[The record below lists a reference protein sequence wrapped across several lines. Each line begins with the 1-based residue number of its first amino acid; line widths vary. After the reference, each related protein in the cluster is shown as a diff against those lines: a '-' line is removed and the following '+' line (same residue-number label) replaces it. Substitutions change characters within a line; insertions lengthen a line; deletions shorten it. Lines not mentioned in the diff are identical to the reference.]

1 MKLRRARVLSFLTD
15 LLIWAYLLYG
25 GFTLHYLATRW
36 SPWRPEEKLVLP
48 DLSPWGWAVVLLGI
62 LEVTLL
68 TRAFGPSLGQRALG
82 VHLAGQ
88 RGERPAWPQRLAY
101 FGFVHVELA
110 LLGLGTW
117 VNPHHPWHERW
128 AGVRLQP
135 LPSPESGVPRPPWY
149 RTVYGLTALLAVAM
163 TLAVGWRVTEVNL
176 RRLVSD
182 ASKSMRIWRGL
193 INPDF
198 RYLLTADPR
207 SKLSFIDGLVQSLY
221 MALLATV
228 GGIVVAFPLSF
239 MGARNIA
246 ARSPWG
252 WAVYGLVRG
261 FFNVFRAVEST
272 YWAAIFAIWVG
283 FGPFAG
289 SLALF
294 IHTIAALGKLFSE
307 QVEHIDPGP
316 VEAVTATGA
325 NLLQVVRY
333 AVVPQVI
340 PQFLAFS
347 LYRWDINLRMATVIA
362 LVGGGGIGR
371 LLFEYKDDLQWA
383 LVGGVI
389 ILFMITVWIMDYVSG
404 WVREKIV

>member
-1 MKLRRARVLSFLTD
+1 MKFLRARILSCLTD
-15 LLIWAYLLYG
+15 LLVWAYLLYG
-25 GFTLHYLATRW
+25 GFTLYYLAALW

-48 DLSPWGWAVVLLGI
+48 ALSPWGWAVVVVGI
-62 LEVTLL
+62 VEVTLL

-82 VHLAGQ
+82 VHLV
-88 RGERPAWPQRLAY
+88 GENGTQPTLGQRLAY
-101 FGFVHVELA
+101 FGFLHLEILS
-110 LLGLGTW
+110 LGLGVW
-117 VNPHHPWHERW
+117 IDPENPWHERW
-128 AGVRLQP
+128 AGLRLAP
-135 LPSPESGVPRPPWY
+135 LPTPESGVRRPPWY
-149 RTVYGLTALLAVAM
+149 RTFYGVTALLVIGV
-163 TLAVGWRVTEVNL
+163 TLAVGWRLTEVDL
-176 RRLVSD
+176 QKLVRS

-193 INPDF
+193 VNPDF
-198 RYLLTADPR
+198 SYLIQPDPR
-207 SKLSFIDGLVQSLY
+207 IKLSFIDGLVRSLY

-228 GGIVVAFPLSF
+228 AGIIVAFPLSF

-246 ARSPWG
+246 ARSPIG
-252 WAVYGLVRG
+252 WAIYGFVRG
-261 FFNVFRAVEST
+261 FFNVFRAVEAIF
-272 YWAAIFAIWVG
+272 WAAIFAIWVG
-283 FGPFAG
+283 FNEFAG

-294 IHTIAALGKLFSE
+294 IHTVAALGKLFSE

-333 AVVPQVI
+333 AVVPQVV

-371 LLFEYKDDLQWA
+371 LLFEYKNDLQWS

-389 ILFMITVWIMDYVSG
+389 ILFMVTVWIMDYVSG

>member
-1 MKLRRARVLSFLTD
+1 MKLLRARLLSFLTD
-15 LLIWAYLLYG
+15 LLAWAYLLYG

-68 TRAFGPSLGQRALG
+68 TRAFGPSLGQRVLG
-82 VHLAGQ
+82 VHLV
-88 RGERPAWPQRLAY
+88 GEGGRPTFAQRLAY
-101 FGFVHVELA
+101 FGFAHIELF

-117 VNPHHPWHERW
+117 VNPRHPWYERW
-128 AGVRLQP
+128 AGLRLQP
-135 LPSPESGVPRPPWY
+135 LPSPESGVKRPPWY

-198 RYLLTADPR
+198 RYLLTPDPR

-228 GGIVVAFPLSF
+228 GGIMVAFPLSF

>member
-1 MKLRRARVLSFLTD
+1 MKLLRARLLSFLTD
-15 LLIWAYLLYG
+15 FLLWAYLLYG
-25 GFTLHYLATRW
+25 GFTLYYLAALW

-48 DLSPWGWAVVLLGI
+48 ALTPWGWAVVLVGI
-62 LEVTLL
+62 LEATLL

-82 VHLAGQ
+82 VYLTREDG
-88 RGERPAWPQRLAY
+88 GRPGFAQRLAY
-101 FGFVHVELA
+101 FGFVHLELL
-110 LLGLGTW
+110 LLGLN
-117 VNPHHPWHERW
+117 VFRAPEAPWFERW
-128 AGVRLQP
+128 VGLRLAP
-135 LPSPESGVPRPPWY
+135 WPSPESGVQRPPWY
-149 RTVYGLTALLAVAM
+149 RTLYGLTALLVVAV
-163 TLAVGWRVTEVNL
+163 TLAVGWRLTEIDL
-176 RRLVSD
+176 RRLVRN
-182 ASKSMRIWRGL
+182 ASRSLRIWRGL

-198 RYLLTADPR
+198 SYLLQPDPR
-207 SKLSFIDGLVQSLY
+207 IKLSFLDGLVQSLY

-228 GGIVVAFPLSF
+228 AGIVVAFPLSF
-239 MGARNIA
+239 AGARNIA
-246 ARSPWG
+246 ARSPLG

-294 IHTIAALGKLFSE
+294 LHTIAALGKLFSE

-371 LLFEYKDDLQWA
+371 LLFEYKDDLQWS

>member
-1 MKLRRARVLSFLTD
+1 MKFLRLRLLSFLTD
-15 LLIWAYLLYG
+15 LLVWVYLLYG
-25 GFTLHYLATRW
+25 GFTLYYLAALW

-48 DLSPWGWAVVLLGI
+48 ALSPWGWAVVLVGLFETV
-62 LEVTLL
+62 LF
-68 TRAFGPSLGQRALG
+68 TRAFGPSFGQRVFG
-82 VHLAGQ
+82 VHLVGEGGRPPTLAQ
-88 RGERPAWPQRLAY
+88 RVAY
-101 FGFVHVELA
+101 LGFVHLQFI
-110 LLGLGTW
+110 LGGIGIWLD
-117 VNPHHPWHERW
+117 PQRPWHERW
-128 AGVRLQP
+128 VDVHLEPVGR
-135 LPSPESGVPRPPWY
+135 GGPRPPWY
-149 RTVYGLTALLAVAM
+149 RTTYGFTTVLLIA
-163 TLAVGWRVTEVNL
+163 TTIAVGWRLTEVDL
-176 RRLVSD
+176 QKLVRS

-198 RYLLTADPR
+198 SYLLQPDPR
-207 SKLSFIDGLVQSLY
+207 IKLSFLDGLVQSLY

-228 GGIVVAFPLSF
+228 AGIFVAFPLSF

-246 ARSPWG
+246 ARSPAG
-252 WAVYGLVRG
+252 WAVYSLVRG

-294 IHTIAALGKLFSE
+294 LHTIAALGKLFSE

-371 LLFEYKDDLQWA
+371 LLFEYKDDLQWS